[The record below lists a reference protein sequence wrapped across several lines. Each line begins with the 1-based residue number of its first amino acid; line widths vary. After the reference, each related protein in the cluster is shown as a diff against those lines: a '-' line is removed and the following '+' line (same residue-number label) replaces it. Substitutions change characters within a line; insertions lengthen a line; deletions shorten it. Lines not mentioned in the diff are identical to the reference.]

1 MILSCPACQTRFIVD
16 ANAIGE
22 GGRRVRCANCGDS
35 WHQSP
40 VEEDAEAPAPEPGA
54 GAADVDSSQDT
65 DGGDT
70 GQEATVGPDADAAAS
85 DDADADA
92 DDRDG
97 DDPATAPADDK
108 ARRARARTGRL
119 ADRQAEEG
127 NGGAGRIG
135 WLVLVLVLVAIGGA
149 GFFYQQKIVEI
160 WPPAGQLFELVGLSP
175 AAEEFGLAIQN
186 VKWEH
191 KRRKGRPVLVVL
203 GEVIN
208 TSGKPR
214 SVPRLRVVIRDESD
228 RRLFRWTVTT
238 TLNSL
243 EPGQAT
249 KFSTRL
255 ANPPEGARSLAVSFL
270 MRP

>member
-1 MILSCPACQTRFIVD
+1 MILSCPSCQTRFVVD
-16 ANAIGE
+16 PDAIGE
-22 GGRRVRCANCGDS
+22 GGRRVRCAKCGDS
-35 WHQSP
+35 WHQLP
-40 VEEDAEAPAPEPGA
+40 VEEVAGSPAPEP
-54 GAADVDSSQDT
+54 
-65 DGGDT
+65 
-70 GQEATVGPDADAAAS
+70 
-85 DDADADA
+85 DADA
-92 DDRDG
+92 DDANSSRDTENG
-97 DDPATAPADDK
+97 DPDQAAAVDPDTDTAASDEADTDDNNDDDPATAPTGDK
-108 ARRARARTGRL
+108 ARRARSRTGRM

-127 NGGAGRIG
+127 TGRASRVG
-135 WLVLVLVLVAIGGA
+135 WLVLALVLLGFGGA

-160 WPPAGQLFELVGLSP
+160 WPPAGQLFELIGLTP
-175 AAEEFGLAIQN
+175 EAEEFGLAIQN

-191 KRRKGRPVLVVL
+191 KRQKGRPVLVVL